1 MKKTISLIL
10 ALVLALCLLT
20 GCGQSDKDVD
30 TSADR
35 LRVVSATQVHTPKQN
50 WVYSYEDGVAA
61 DGPRLSVSEMIAGTE
76 GDTILTVPFAL
87 DPGGAIDNGVYS
99 VYDLEGNEVYH
110 HHMVFT
116 EPEEAGQYLCV
127 LEIHFGSD
135 KVYSGYQMFWR
146 FVVTEANVAENAK

>member
-1 MKKTISLIL
+1 MKKTITLIL
-10 ALVLALCLLT
+10 ALLLSFSLLI
-20 GCGQSDKDVD
+20 GCSSSKKVD

-35 LRVVSATQVHTPKQN
+35 LRVVSASQVHTPKQN

-61 DGPRLSVSEMIAGTE
+61 DGTRLSVGEMIAQTE
-76 GDTILTVPFAL
+76 GGEVLTYPFSL

-110 HHMVFT
+110 HKLGFSK
-116 EPEEAGQYLCV
+116 PEAAGEYLCV
-127 LEIHFGSD
+127 LEITFGSE

-146 FVVTEANVAENAK
+146 FVIDDPTAGIEIE

>member
-1 MKKTISLIL
+1 LKKTITLML
-10 ALVLALCLLT
+10 ALLLSFSLLT
-20 GCGQSDKDVD
+20 GCSSSKKVD

-35 LRVVSATQVHTPKQN
+35 LRVVSASQVHTPKQN

-61 DGPRLSVSEMIAGTE
+61 DGSRLSVGEMIAQTE
-76 GDTILTVPFAL
+76 GGEVLTYPFSL